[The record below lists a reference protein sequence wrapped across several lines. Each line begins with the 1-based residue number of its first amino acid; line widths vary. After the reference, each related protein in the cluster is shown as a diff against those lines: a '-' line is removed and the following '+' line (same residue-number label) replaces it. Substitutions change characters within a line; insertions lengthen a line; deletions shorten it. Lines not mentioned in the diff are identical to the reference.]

1 METLSLASGLKV
13 DLPIIISIFTVFTLL
28 HHLIFGL
35 IYSKLADGF
44 GMQEK
49 KSWAWLPVMNLV
61 LFYQIVQTDKKSKNT
76 KAFLVLTSL
85 FLAILPGVPFIYLL
99 SGETQMGVIVGAVN
113 MIILQVFFYGYGMMR
128 FNEIFARR
136 IGDMSAY
143 K

>member
-1 METLSLASGLKV
+1 MDIFGLSSNLKV
-13 DLPIIISIFTVFTLL
+13 DLPLIMVIFTVFTLL

-35 IYSKLADGF
+35 IYSKLAEGF
-44 GMQEK
+44 NMQDK
-49 KSWAWLPVMNLV
+49 KSWAWLPIMNLV

-99 SGETQMGVIVGAVN
+99 SGEVQSGIIVGAVN

-136 IGDMSAY
+136 IGVASTN

>member
-1 METLSLASGLKV
+1 MDVLSLTSNLTVG
-13 DLPIIISIFTVFTLL
+13 LPIIVIIFTVFTLL

-35 IYSKLADGF
+35 IYSKLAEGF
-44 GMQEK
+44 GMQDK
-49 KSWAWLPVMNLV
+49 KSWAWLPIMNLV

-76 KAFLVLTSL
+76 KAFLVITSL
-85 FLAILPGVPFIYLL
+85 FLAVLPGVPFIYLL
-99 SGETQMGVIVGAVN
+99 LGEVQYGIIVGAVN

-136 IGDMSAY
+136 IGGVSTN

>member
-1 METLSLASGLKV
+1 MDVLSLSSGLKV
-13 DLPIIISIFTVFTLL
+13 DLPIIVIIFTVFTLL
-28 HHLIFGL
+28 HHLIFGI

-44 GMQEK
+44 GMGDK
-49 KSWAWLPVMNLV
+49 MSWAWLPIMNLV
-61 LFYQIVQTDKKSKNT
+61 LFYKIVQTDRKSRNT

-85 FLAILPGVPFIYLL
+85 FLAVLPGVPFIYLL
-99 SGETQMGVIVGAVN
+99 SGEVQMGVIVGAVN

-136 IGDMSAY
+136 IGNLSAY

>member
-1 METLSLASGLKV
+1 MDVLTLASNLTV
-13 DLPIIISIFTVFTLL
+13 DLPIIVVIFTVFTLL

-35 IYSKLADGF
+35 IYSKLAEGF
-44 GMQEK
+44 GMGDK
-49 KSWAWLPVMNLV
+49 KGWAWLPVMNLV
-61 LFYQIVQTDKKSKNT
+61 LFYKIVQTDKKSKNT

-99 SGETQMGVIVGAVN
+99 SGEVQYGIIVGAVN

-136 IGDMSAY
+136 ISGISTNE
-143 K
+143 